1 MKLDF
6 SKLERAFNPK
16 CLVIIGGRPGG
27 QWLNIKDSYKGKLY
41 SVHVNPET
49 AKAIEAIGIENY
61 KSLLDVPEPVDLVI
75 VATPKSTALE
85 IIDDCIS
92 KDVAAVHFFTAG
104 FSEIDTEEGIELER
118 LLTEK
123 ARQANLHL
131 VGPNCMGI
139 FNPKLGL
146 GGPGRT
152 EYTGESSSVGLIS
165 QSGMLNGALSREA
178 KNQGIDINISVS
190 FGNGV
195 VLDSTD
201 YLEYFNS
208 VPDIKVI
215 GMYLEGVKDG
225 PRFLKTLRRVSAQ
238 KPVVIWKGGRT
249 EDGSRAIASHTGSLA
264 MSQVVWDAAVK
275 QHGGVKVSGIE
286 ELVDTM
292 KALLYLSPVRG
303 NKVGIAGG
311 SGGQSVTSADIFSE
325 AGLRVPLLT
334 QESYDELASFF
345 RMAGASYRN
354 PIDPENNRPDI
365 KRIMDILDR
374 DQNID
379 NMVMI
384 YTTRRDSPEQIH
396 RQVEVMVDLRTKT
409 QKPLMA
415 VVPFSSP
422 EQMQNALDARKE
434 FQDGNVPAFTSIE
447 RCARAL
453 KNAYDYYQRRESDV
467 DNR

>member
-1 MKLDF
+1 LQLDL

-16 CLVIIGGRPGG
+16 CLVVIGGRPEG
-27 QWLNIKDSYKGKLY
+27 QWLRIKDSYKGKLY
-41 SVHVNPET
+41 SVQVNPKT
-49 AKAIEAIGIENY
+49 ARSIEAIGIENFQ
-61 KSLLDVPEPVDLVI
+61 SLLDVPEPIDLVI
-75 VATPKSTALE
+75 VAAPKSASLG
-85 IIDDCIS
+85 IIDDCIR
-92 KDVAAVHFFTAG
+92 KEVAAVHFFTAG
-104 FSEIDTEEGIELER
+104 FSEINTEEGIELER

-139 FNPKLGL
+139 FNPKIGL

-152 EYTGESSSVGLIS
+152 EHTGASGSVGLIS
-165 QSGMLNGALSREA
+165 QSGMLNGAISREA
-178 KNQGIDINISVS
+178 QNQGTNINISVS

-208 VPDIKVI
+208 VPEIKVI

-225 PRFLKTLRRVSAQ
+225 PRFLRTLRKVSAR

-249 EDGSRAIASHTGSLA
+249 EDGTRAIASHTGSLA
-264 MSQVVWDAAVK
+264 VSQVVWDAAVI

-292 KALLYLSPVRG
+292 KALLYLSPIRG
-303 NKVGIAGG
+303 NRIGIAGG

-334 QESYDELASFF
+334 QDSYDELASFF
-345 RMAGASYRN
+345 VMAGASYRN
-354 PIDPENNRPDI
+354 PVDPENNRKDI
-365 KRIMDILDR
+365 KRIMGILDQ
-374 DQNID
+374 DPNID

-396 RQVEVMVDLRTKT
+396 RQIEVMVALRENTL
-409 QKPLMA
+409 KPLMA

-422 EQMQNALDARKE
+422 EQMQNALDARIE
-434 FQDGNVPAFTSIE
+434 FQEGNVPSFPSIE

-453 KNAYDYYQRRESDV
+453 KNAYDYYRNREGITDK
-467 DNR
+467 

>member
-1 MKLDF
+1 
-6 SKLERAFNPK
+6 
-16 CLVIIGGRPGG
+16 
-27 QWLNIKDSYKGKLY
+27 
-41 SVHVNPET
+41 
-49 AKAIEAIGIENY
+49 
-61 KSLLDVPEPVDLVI
+61 
-75 VATPKSTALE
+75 
-85 IIDDCIS
+85 
-92 KDVAAVHFFTAG
+92 
-104 FSEIDTEEGIELER
+104 
-118 LLTEK
+118 
-123 ARQANLHL
+123 
-131 VGPNCMGI
+131 MGI

-453 KNAYDYYQRRESDV
+453 KNVYDYYQRRESDV